1 MTSSAPSGS
10 DPGTASGPSTAYGL
24 FHPVVQRW
32 IYDAGWQRLHD
43 VQERAAAGIIAGD
56 RDLILAAATASG
68 KSEAAWLPICSVLT
82 RRVELGQTGPGI
94 QAVVVS
100 PLKALIND
108 QYERLAALCERLDLP
123 VHRWHGDV
131 PGSRK
136 SLVLRA
142 PAGVLLIT
150 PESIE
155 ALFVRHGDRIA
166 RVFADLRYVVVDEL
180 HTFVGT
186 PRGAQLQSLLHRIE
200 LCLRRQVPRIALS
213 ATLGDLTAAADFLR
227 PGLGDSVELVT
238 SPDDAGAGRLQVRG
252 YLIPAPR
259 PDDDPSRDRRT
270 SRDQQTP
277 LEPVDGRHTTEIA
290 DHLFAT
296 LQHSDNLVFANSR
309 AAVERYADLLS
320 RRGVAAGSRAQF
332 LAHHGSLARD
342 LREHVEEQLKD
353 PSIPVT
359 AVCTSTLEM
368 GIDVGSVDSVAQVG
382 APLTVSSLR
391 QRLGRSG
398 RRPGQPAV
406 LRVYVWESETTPATP
421 PPDALRGEM
430 FQTVAMVELLLAAWF
445 EPPHTAGLQ
454 LSTLIQQILSVLAQL
469 GGATAGQLYQTLCG
483 TGPFAGID
491 RPTFATLLRD
501 LGGHEVIQQ
510 DTRGLLLPG
519 RRGDRL
525 INHHSFYAA
534 FQTSADYRLV
544 ADGRTIG
551 SLPVERPLLPGT
563 LLIFGG
569 RRWRVLSVDPDRRV
583 IELTPSGSG
592 QPPTFPGN
600 GSETA
605 DRVRRVMRA
614 LYLSEEVP
622 RYLDKP
628 AQQLLHEG
636 REVFHRHDHAR
647 QRIFGRRGETLLF
660 PWRGDRIMNTLLVTL
675 AGLGLTGGQDGLCR
689 TIKGSGAL
697 ELWELVQELA
707 LSTPPDPLA
716 LARTVRV
723 KTRDKYDRYL
733 GEDLLDRA
741 YAARALDVP
750 GTWEL
755 LAELATLPPPVPES
769 S

>member
-10 DPGTASGPSTAYGL
+10 DPAAASTPSTPSSAYEL
-24 FHPVVQRW
+24 FHPAVQRW
-32 IYDAGWQRLHD
+32 IYDAGWQRLHE
-43 VQERAAAGIIAGD
+43 VQERAAAGILAGD
-56 RDLILAAATASG
+56 RDLVLAAATASG
-68 KSEAAWLPICSVLT
+68 KSEAAWLPICSVLA
-82 RRVELGQTGPGI
+82 RRVELGEAGPGV

-108 QYERLAALCERLDLP
+108 QYQRLAALCERLGLP

-131 PGSRK
+131 PGTRK

-155 ALFVRHGDRIA
+155 AMFVRHGDRIA

-180 HTFVGT
+180 HTFIGT

-200 LCLRRQVPRIALS
+200 LCLGRRIPRIALS

-227 PGLGDSVELVT
+227 PGQGDGVELVT
-238 SPDDAGAGRLQVRG
+238 SRDDAGEVRLQVRG
-252 YLIPAPR
+252 YLVPASP
-259 PDDDPSRDRRT
+259 PSEGT
-270 SRDQQTP
+270 SKPSEGTSK
-277 LEPVDGRHTTEIA
+277 EPVVGRHTTQIA
-290 DHLFAT
+290 DHVFAT

-320 RRGVAAGSRAQF
+320 RRSVSAGSRAQF

-342 LREHVEEQLKD
+342 IREHVEEQLKD
-353 PSIPVT
+353 PSVPVT

-368 GIDVGSVDSVAQVG
+368 GIDVGSVDSVTQIG

-406 LRVYVWESETTPATP
+406 LRVYVWESETTPTTP
-421 PPDALRGEM
+421 PPDALRGEL

-454 LSTLIQQILSVLAQL
+454 LSALIQQVLSVLAQL
-469 GGATAGQLYQTLCG
+469 GGARADQLHQLLCG
-483 TGPFAGID
+483 TGPFTGID

-501 LGGHEVIQQ
+501 LGGHDLIQQ
-510 DTRGLLLPG
+510 DSRGLLLPG
-519 RRGDRL
+519 GRGDRL
-525 INHHSFYAA
+525 INHYSFYAA
-534 FQTSADYRLV
+534 FQTSPDYRLV
-544 ADGRTIG
+544 AGGRTIG
-551 SLPVERPLLPGT
+551 SLPVDRPLLPGT

-569 RRWRVLSVDPDRRV
+569 RRWRVVTVDLDRRV
-583 IELTPSGSG
+583 IQLTPSASG
-592 QPPTFPGN
+592 QPPTFAGN

-605 DRVRRVMRA
+605 DEVRRVMRT
-614 LYLSEEVP
+614 LYLSQEIP
-622 RYLDKP
+622 RYLDEP
-628 AQQLLHEG
+628 AQQLLQEG
-636 REVFHRHDHAR
+636 REVFHRHGHAR
-647 QRIFGRRGETLLF
+647 QRIFGWRGETLLF
-660 PWRGDRIMNTLLVTL
+660 PWRGDRIVNTLLVTL
-675 AGLGLTGGQDGLCR
+675 ASHGLTVGQDGLCL
-689 TIKGSGAL
+689 TIKGIRAP

-707 LSTPPDPLA
+707 LAAQPDPLT

-733 GEDLLDRA
+733 GEELLDRA

-755 LAELATLPPPVPES
+755 LAELATLPPPTPAH
-769 S
+769 